1 MIASIRKLLL
11 HPLFLL
17 PVAAAAVYVGI
28 AVPTLGNALA
38 PIGSYYIS
46 LMKMIVLPYLFVTI
60 TLGIARV
67 ATHPKARE
75 YTWRIVVT
83 YPLTLTFVAVF
94 GLGVA
99 LVLPPSGYDN
109 SSSMAAMGNMVN
121 GSLESAQASD
131 QDSVSLGK
139 STVESHGQGLA
150 IFDRFVPENIFE
162 ALSDGD
168 ALKVVIFCIIFG
180 ASMAKEIDKDTE
192 DLFDMFK
199 VVQSSCVQVIYWLTL
214 LLPFALFSMVSA
226 QVAAVGVGPILS
238 LAPFVI
244 TQITGALC
252 LIAVSVMII
261 AIRARVSPI
270 QTALKLHDTFILALT
285 TQSVV
290 ACIPTAIRDMT
301 EKLGFSKAGTDLL
314 LPLGTTIC
322 RVASTQYF
330 VIGSIFAAQIYGID
344 MSLATYATII
354 IFSIAAG
361 IASSGS
367 SGAVTVVLISIVIDA
382 LHLPSEAII
391 PLFIAVDPI
400 VTMFRVFVLVL
411 GTCASTSIIIPRQ
424 SRLKK
429 ESDQSFPLGATQ

>member
-1 MIASIRKLLL
+1 MIASIRKILLN
-11 HPLFLL
+11 PLFLL
-17 PVAAAAVYVGI
+17 PVAATAIYVGVE
-28 AVPTLGNALA
+28 APTFGNALA

-67 ATHPKARE
+67 ATHPKAAV
-75 YTWRIVVT
+75 YSWRILFT
-83 YPLTLTFVAVF
+83 YPLTLAFVAVF
-94 GLGVA
+94 GMCVA
-99 LVLPPSGYDN
+99 LILPPAGYGDP
-109 SSSMAAMGNMVN
+109 SSMAAMGNMLN
-121 GSLESAQASD
+121 GSLESGHATD
-131 QDSVSLGK
+131 QDAVSLHQ
-139 STVESHGQGLA
+139 SEAETHGGALP
-150 IFDRFVPENIFE
+150 IFSRFVPENIFA

-168 ALKVVIFCIIFG
+168 TLKVVIFCIIFG
-180 ASMAKEIDKDTE
+180 ASMAKKIDKDTE

-199 VVQSSCVQVIYWLTL
+199 VVQASCVQVIYWLTL

-226 QVAAVGVGPILS
+226 QVASVGVGPILS
-238 LAPFVI
+238 LAPFMI

-252 LIAVSVMII
+252 LIALSVIVI
-261 AIRARVSPI
+261 AVRARVSPF
-270 QTALKLHDTFILALT
+270 QAALKLHDTFILALT

-290 ACIPTAIRDMT
+290 ACIPTAIREMT
-301 EKLGFSKAGTDLL
+301 QKLGFSSAGADLL

-330 VIGSIFAAQIYGID
+330 VIGSIFAAQIYGLD
-344 MSLATYATII
+344 LSFSTYATII
-354 IFSIAAG
+354 VFSIAAG

-400 VTMFRVFVLVL
+400 VTMFRVFVLVI
-411 GTCASTSIIIPRQ
+411 GTCATTSIIIPRLGKT
-424 SRLKK
+424 R
-429 ESDQSFPLGATQ
+429 EENDQSIGQGVTP

>member
-1 MIASIRKLLL
+1 MIASIRKILLN
-11 HPLFLL
+11 PLFLL
-17 PVAAAAVYVGI
+17 SVAATAIYVGVK
-28 AVPTLGNALA
+28 APTIGDALA

-67 ATHPKARE
+67 ATHPKAAV
-75 YTWRIVVT
+75 YTWRILVT
-83 YPLTLTFVAVF
+83 YPSALVFVAVF

-99 LVLPPSGYDN
+99 LVLPPAGYGD
-109 SSSMAAMGNMVN
+109 SASMGAMGNMLN
-121 GSLESAQASD
+121 GSLERAHATD
-131 QDSVSLGK
+131 QDAVSLRD
-139 STVESHGQGLA
+139 SMSETHAEGLR
-150 IFDRFVPENIFE
+150 ILDRFVPENIFA

-199 VVQSSCVQVIYWLTL
+199 VVQASCVQVIYWLTL

-226 QVAAVGVGPILS
+226 QVASVGVGPILS
-238 LAPFVI
+238 LAPFMI
-244 TQITGALC
+244 TQIVGALC
-252 LIAVSVMII
+252 LIVLSVAII
-261 AIRARVSPI
+261 SMRARISPL
-270 QTALKLHDTFILALT
+270 QATLKLHDTFILALT

-290 ACIPTAIRDMT
+290 ACIPTAIREMT
-301 EKLGFSKAGTDLL
+301 QKLGFSSAGTDLL
-314 LPLGTTIC
+314 VPLGTTIC

-344 MSLATYATII
+344 MSFSVYAMII

-411 GTCASTSIIIPRQ
+411 GTCATTSIIIPRP
-424 SRLKK
+424 SKIRD
-429 ESDQSFPLGATQ
+429 ESDRSIVLGAIQ

>member
-1 MIASIRKLLL
+1 M
-11 HPLFLL
+11 
-17 PVAAAAVYVGI
+17 
-28 AVPTLGNALA
+28 
-38 PIGSYYIS
+38 
-46 LMKMIVLPYLFVTI
+46 
-60 TLGIARV
+60 
-67 ATHPKARE
+67 
-75 YTWRIVVT
+75 
-83 YPLTLTFVAVF
+83 
-94 GLGVA
+94 
-99 LVLPPSGYDN
+99 
-109 SSSMAAMGNMVN
+109 
-121 GSLESAQASD
+121 
-131 QDSVSLGK
+131 
-139 STVESHGQGLA
+139 
-150 IFDRFVPENIFE
+150 PENIFA

-238 LAPFVI
+238 LAPFMI

-252 LIAVSVMII
+252 LIALSVVII
-261 AIRARVSPI
+261 AIRARASPF

-290 ACIPTAIRDMT
+290 ACIPTAIREMT

-330 VIGSIFAAQIYGID
+330 VIGSIFAAQIYGLD
-344 MSLATYATII
+344 MSIATYATII

-411 GTCASTSIIIPRQ
+411 GTCATTSIIIPRP
-424 SRLKK
+424 SKLKE
-429 ESDQSFPLGATQ
+429 ESDQSFAVGATQ